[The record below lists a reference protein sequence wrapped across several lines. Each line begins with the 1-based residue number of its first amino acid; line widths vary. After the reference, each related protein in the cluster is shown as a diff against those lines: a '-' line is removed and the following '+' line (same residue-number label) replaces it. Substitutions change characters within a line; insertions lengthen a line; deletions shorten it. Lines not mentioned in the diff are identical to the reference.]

1 MKRNKPNAQL
11 LYKVGD
17 VVEMNFGIK
26 PQRVVKIPTQSR
38 LDVTDL
44 NGTERGIG
52 VPLSWVKGK
61 LKKKR
66 AKAKVLDKSRKTVK
80 VTP

>member
-1 MKRNKPNAQL
+1 MRKPNARL

-17 VVEMNFGIK
+17 VVEMNYGIK
-26 PQRVVKIPTQSR
+26 PQRIVGIPTQSR
-38 LDVTDL
+38 VDVTDL
-44 NGTERGIG
+44 KDGSEKGIG

-66 AKAKVLDKSRKTVK
+66 AKKLPKR
-80 VTP
+80 

>member
-1 MKRNKPNAQL
+1 MSKPNAKL
-11 LYKVGD
+11 LYRVGD
-17 VVEMNFGIK
+17 VVQMNFGIK

-38 LDVTDL
+38 LCVTDL
-44 NGTERGIG
+44 KRTEGGIG

-66 AKAKVLDKSRKTVK
+66 TKKLPKR
-80 VTP
+80 